1 MICRFQHVGLGWV
14 YEKTLKSKILIVEDY
29 SIVVRD
35 IKERLEHMDY
45 NVLDI
50 VSNGEDAIRKSNETK
65 PDVVLMDVVLK
76 GDLDGIKTAQKIQA
90 HNNVPIIYITAYYD
104 NKTLKRAATTLPSGF
119 ILKPSDDVGLDTS
132 IQLALYKQQH
142 IEELKSNSN

>member
-1 MICRFQHVGLGWV
+1 VGLGWV

-29 SIVVRD
+29 SIVARD

-76 GDLDGIKTAQKIQA
+76 GDLDGIETAQKIQS

-119 ILKPSDDVGLDTS
+119 ILKPFDDVGLDTS
-132 IQLALYKQQH
+132 IRLALYKQQH
-142 IEELKSNSN
+142 IRRT